1 MSPSNENL
9 NATQVA
15 KIAVYDDLLS
25 APRVVEIQ
33 PSDVASYIEG
43 IASNTYQLASQLGG
57 SIPYTVIREVS
68 ENFIH
73 AQFKEIT
80 VSIMNGGNTI
90 RFADQGPGIEN
101 KDRAQMPGF
110 SSASANMRDYIRG
123 VGSGLPI
130 VKEYLKFSNGRLV
143 IEDNIKDGTVITI
156 GIEPASGNQ
165 PVVYQEAGYY
175 GAAQA
180 GMPGATVQAQYAQG
194 QGATFSAGLPGQGA
208 GAQANVNAAAQYG
221 ANPAMTGA
229 SAGVSQT
236 ANGSMAPQHA
246 YGQQPGYV
254 AGVAQP
260 ADPAM
265 VPAFAQAPAAAA
277 PVVLDERDLD
287 VLAVASELDSI
298 GPTDLSN
305 SLNIPTATAYRIL
318 KKLQDAGYLMD
329 EGAHKGKR
337 VLTRLGL
344 QALEGQV

>member
-1 MSPSNENL
+1 MSPSNETL

-57 SIPYTVIREVS
+57 AIPYTVIREVS

-80 VSIMNGGNTI
+80 VSILNGGNTI

-110 SSASANMRDYIRG
+110 SSASADMRDYIRG

-156 GIEPASGNQ
+156 GIEPNAGNQ

-175 GAAQA
+175 GAGAQNTGALA
-180 GMPGATVQAQYAQG
+180 GSWQGTLQGSAQNNAQFNAVNSDMSIGAYNMNSNMGFGTAPQANAQYAQ
-194 QGATFSAGLPGQGA
+194 
-208 GAQANVNAAAQYG
+208 
-221 ANPAMTGA
+221 
-229 SAGVSQT
+229 
-236 ANGSMAPQHA
+236 APQNQTNA
-246 YGQQPGYV
+246 YGTPVQQD
-254 AGVAQP
+254 
-260 ADPAM
+260 ADPANT
-265 VPAFAQAPAAAA
+265 PAFAQATAATSGIT
-277 PVVLDERDLD
+277 LDERDLN

-298 GPTDLSN
+298 GPTDLNN

-318 KKLQDAGYLMD
+318 SKLQSAGYLME
-329 EGAHKGKR
+329 EGTHKGKR
-337 VLTRLGL
+337 VLTQLGL
-344 QALEGQV
+344 RALEGQE